1 MKRLKKRGNKLKIE
15 KTDKNVSV
23 RVPIGLYDE
32 YLEAKEKAEGF
43 KIRISLSAII
53 RNSIEEYIEKVH
65 RLKKS

>member
-32 YLEAKEKAEGF
+32 YLEAKEKAKGF